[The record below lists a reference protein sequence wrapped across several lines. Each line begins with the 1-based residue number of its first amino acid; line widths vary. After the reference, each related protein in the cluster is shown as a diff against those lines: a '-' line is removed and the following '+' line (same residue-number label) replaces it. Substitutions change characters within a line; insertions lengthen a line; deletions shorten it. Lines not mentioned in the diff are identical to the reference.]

1 MQSIFGHKHNAPA
14 NVEEIIFEA
23 DRTVIVCEDG
33 IKYGMATVT
42 YDGTPIDLGIFIEM
56 YGNDE
61 RVEGKAYLN

>member
-1 MQSIFGHKHNAPA
+1 MQPIFNHSDKAPA

-42 YDGTPIDLGIFIEM
+42 YDGSPIDLGIFIEM
-56 YGNDE
+56 YGSAE
-61 RVEGKAYLN
+61 RSNGKAYLN